1 MVTKRLTKET
11 ATGGE
16 IRMTTEELVKQICK
30 EQGMSVAKLA
40 AALGQSRQNIY
51 KKLQRDTLTA
61 QEWQE
66 AAKVL
71 GVEFDQGFVLPD
83 GTRLGVSGK
92 REKRTVLPLMG
103 SAFSPGKAEETVE
116 QFEDPDLREIAR
128 GELCFFRAQA
138 ESCIQCVEKYQTSE
152 DPMLRLSADMLSTFA
167 NFTLGNAK
175 EAQMA
180 REDVSQIL
188 KEHLKKEEDPDM
200 IASCLFAV
208 YVTSVLI
215 HIPPEEG
222 TPPLDRYLS
231 YLPVGQRLFAISM
244 LEHAAYLKGEYARA
258 QGMGQTA
265 MAMTE
270 KIYPIPMIYLHC
282 VSAMC
287 QINQKDQEGA
297 RQSVSEG
304 WEMARK
310 DKFLEPFIEYH
321 GLLQGVLEASIR
333 KSEPEVY
340 KKLVDGVIAFSRGWM
355 KIHNPQMQKAVTD
368 LLTPLEYSIAM
379 LACRDWTNQEI
390 GEHLGLSVNT
400 VKHYVSGIL
409 EKLHIDKREKIK
421 EFVNQ

>member
-1 MVTKRLTKET
+1 
-11 ATGGE
+11 
-16 IRMTTEELVKQICK
+16 MTTEELVKQICK

-40 AALGQSRQNIY
+40 AALGQSRQNFY

-244 LEHAAYLKGEYARA
+244 LGHAAYLKGEYARA
-258 QGMGQTA
+258 QGMGQ
-265 MAMTE
+265 TE

-368 LLTPLEYSIAM
+368 LLTPLEFSIAM

-390 GEHLGLSVNT
+390 GEHLELSVNT